1 MAIKFNLILKK
12 IIVEEIFTKIRKF
25 LPIFHNTC
33 VLCTHANK
41 QQDRF
46 DQYKDVINDYI
57 QFKMIRLNLDIL

>member
-1 MAIKFNLILKK
+1 M
-12 IIVEEIFTKIRKF
+12 KF